1 MKESTVQRIVWA
13 LGLLLVAAAVYLWW
27 WPRTPEPAPPPP
39 PVQPAVADAPIPTP
53 TPAPASAPAVAH
65 PIEAVEAPQEQ
76 RAPVASSRDAITD
89 ALVDLL
95 GRKAV
100 LEMLNT
106 DEFARR
112 IVATV
117 DNLPREQATSRLWP
131 VQPTGG
137 RFTVTEKGN
146 VSVLS
151 SENAKRYEPFVRM
164 VTSADVGRVA
174 ALYLRLYPQ
183 FQKAYED
190 LGFPGRYFNDRLV
203 EVIDHLLATP
213 DPASPPQMVLTEVRG
228 PVQPTRPWVNY
239 DFSDP
244 DLRARSA
251 GQKIMLRMG
260 TENAQALKGWLTV
273 FRTRITRSTPAR

>member
-27 WPRTPEPAPPPP
+27 WPRTPEPPPAPP
-39 PVQPAVADAPIPTP
+39 PVQPPVAEAPAPP
-53 TPAPASAPAVAH
+53 PAPASAPAVAH
-65 PIEAVEAPQEQ
+65 PIEAVEAPKEP
-76 RAPVASSRDAITD
+76 RAPVAGSRDAIAD
-89 ALVDLL
+89 ALADLL

-112 IVATV
+112 VVATV
-117 DNLPREQATSRLWP
+117 DNLPREQASSRLWP
-131 VQPTGG
+131 VQPTAG
-137 RFTVTEKGN
+137 RFTVATQGN
-146 VSVLS
+146 ASVLS
-151 SENAKRYEPFVRM
+151 PDNAKRYEPFVRM

-174 ALYLRLYPQ
+174 ALYVRLYPQ

-190 LGFPGRYFNDRLV
+190 LGYPGRYFNDRVV

-213 DPASPPQMVLTEVRG
+213 EPASPPQMSLTEVRG

-239 DFSDP
+239 EFSDA

-251 GQKIMLRMG
+251 GQKIMLRIG
-260 TENAQALKGWLTV
+260 TEHAQALKGWLSV
-273 FRTRITRSTPAR
+273 FRSRIAKSAPAR